1 MTIMYVYDAL
11 NYSLIAKLNK
21 RSILKRDLGITL
33 NSNKVKLLKAGHPV
47 MILSGSNLTR
57 RPLFMS
63 FNPIQEEDIE
73 ELFVKYQLER
83 FHEEESSEVNIA
95 V

>member
-1 MTIMYVYDAL
+1 MTTMYVYDAL
-11 NYSLIAKLNK
+11 NYSLIAQLSK

-47 MILSGSNLTR
+47 MILSGSNLTK

-63 FNPIQEEDIE
+63 FDPIQEEDIE
-73 ELFVKYQLER
+73 ALFVKYQLDR
-83 FHEEESSEVNIA
+83 FHEEEEINIA

>member
-1 MTIMYVYDAL
+1 MFVYDAL

-33 NSNKVKLLKAGHPV
+33 NSNKVKLLKSGHPV
-47 MILSGSNLTR
+47 MILSGSNHTK

-63 FNPIQEEDIE
+63 FDPIQEEQIE

-83 FHEEESSEVNIA
+83 FHEEEEAKVDMA